1 MQNFPILKVEL
12 PFPLPETN
20 PVRIVEAMLFDRLNR
35 PFKGVPFDIYSVYEL
50 KQAMELQH
58 SVCVNFLVYVLL
70 IIQFDLGYFL
80 TCLVLQSA
88 ILTCQQ
94 LVSLIFYFFD
104 CRENKREKR

>member
-1 MQNFPILKVEL
+1 MQNFPILKGEL
-12 PFPLPETN
+12 PFSLPETN

-35 PFKGVPFDIYSVYEL
+35 PFNGVPFDMYPVYEL
-50 KQAMELQH
+50 KQTMELQH
-58 SVCVNFLVYVLL
+58 SVCVNFFVYVLL

-80 TCLVLQSA
+80 ILLVLQSA